1 MIIRVSKV
9 PNANTV
15 ELTNTLLA
23 KVAEIQKTLPKEIE
37 LKDDIFRQT
46 WFIEK

>member
-23 KVAEIQKTLPKEIE
+23 KVAEIQKTLPKGIE